1 MGTPTRSTFN
11 IARMPPVGRKADL
24 SPSKRF
30 ERLDGSPEQLSR
42 MSFETPPKSGS
53 ADVSTPMSV
62 QSVDNTKR
70 LFPPFDTHAGL
81 RGSEKEDVHLQA
93 NTDNAIAIHNPTA
106 SQFSQFSNG
115 QYTLDPTILNLPL
128 GTLLSTPAGAQFLAT
143 LGQSAASFLGQTV
156 PAPSSPR
163 RKDAASGSSGIANSS
178 TRLADEASDQ
188 VLGGLDHHGT
198 PYARANNPSQSAA
211 DASMPGLEG
220 DTSWMSDIVPQ
231 AAGLPDHLVQPFTSH
246 TTLLNDLGDP
256 DPVVLDET
264 GPVGQDTDFDWSD
277 PAVKALLL
285 QAFDHHNQQQSMLS
299 QQQSIIDQQATIDQ
313 AGIGPNVF
321 TNDDQYDELFN
332 QDATLDFDGMF
343 NKSNEMTPPV
353 VETATPTDRSA
364 TTSNAGDIPDTHNVP
379 SIKPSSPDELFAGP
393 TRKKRKT
400 DQREP

>member
-1 MGTPTRSTFN
+1 
-11 IARMPPVGRKADL
+11 MPPAGRKADV

-30 ERLDGSPEQLSR
+30 ERLDGSPEEMSR

-62 QSVDNTKR
+62 QTVDETTR
-70 LFPPFDTHAGL
+70 LFPPLNSHAGL
-81 RGSEKEDVHLQA
+81 RKPEKEDAHLQA
-93 NTDNAIAIHNPTA
+93 NTNNAIAIHNPNA
-106 SQFSQFSNG
+106 SQFNNG

-156 PAPSSPR
+156 PIPSSPR
-163 RKDAASGSSGIANSS
+163 RKESAPGGSGIANAS
-178 TRLADEASDQ
+178 TRLADTVSDE
-188 VLGGLDHHGT
+188 VLGGLNHHGASYLT
-198 PYARANNPSQSAA
+198 TENPSQSAG
-211 DASMPGLEG
+211 DASMPGHRG
-220 DTSWMSDIVPQ
+220 DNSWMSDVVPQ
-231 AAGLPDHLVQPFTSH
+231 AAGLPDHLVQPFASH
-246 TTLLNDLGDP
+246 ATHPHDLGDT
-256 DPVVLDET
+256 DPIVANDSV
-264 GPVGQDTDFDWSD
+264 PVGQDTDFDWSD

-299 QQQSIIDQQATIDQ
+299 QQHSMIDQQPPIDQ

-332 QDATLDFDGMF
+332 QDATLDFNGMF
-343 NKSNEMTPPV
+343 NNSNELTPPV
-353 VETATPTDRSA
+353 VEAATPTDRSA
-364 TTSNAGDIPDTHNVP
+364 TTSNAGDMPDHLNIPP
-379 SIKPSSPDELFAGP
+379 IKSSSPEELFAGP